1 MSELYLFEEA
11 GVKRGYTPT
20 VFSTSF
26 EGTTYV
32 PTAIARSGITIT
44 DQFSKANVTFKF
56 ARTHPYA
63 KSLLADIPENP
74 ITVTVYR
81 NGLIYWRGKVVRA
94 KASGMTIEVQCDNT
108 YSTLARSGISA
119 KMTLTCRH
127 TLYGVNCKVLQAL
140 HGETYFVSC
149 DSTNVYIGGSLVVD
163 RFNNGIASIPGQTR
177 RIVYNTAIGVLLASP
192 FTGSY
197 TGDMT
202 IYKGCKLT
210 EADCMNTFNNLDN
223 FGGFSRI
230 PTKNPFEVQGL
241 L

>member
-26 EGTTYV
+26 DSVTYI
-32 PTAIARSGITIT
+32 PTAVSRSSITIT
-44 DQFSKANVTFKF
+44 DQFSKATVSFKF
-56 ARTHPYA
+56 ARSHPYA
-63 KSLLADIPENP
+63 KSLLADIPETP
-74 ITVTVYR
+74 IKVVVYR
-81 NGLIYWRGKVVRA
+81 NSLVYWEGKVTRA
-94 KASGMTIEVQCDNT
+94 KASGMSIEVQCENT
-108 YSTLARSGISA
+108 YSTLARAGISA
-119 KMTLTCRH
+119 KMTLNCRH

-140 HGETYFVSC
+140 HGEIYHVNATSSVIAIAGLAEGRY
-149 DSTNVYIGGSLVVD
+149 
-163 RFNNGIASIPGQTR
+163 NNGIASIPGQTR
-177 RIVYNTAIGVLLASP
+177 RIVLNTTSDITLVSP

-197 TGDMT
+197 LGDIT

-223 FGGFSRI
+223 FGGFARI
-230 PTKNPFEVQGL
+230 PTKDPFAAQGL